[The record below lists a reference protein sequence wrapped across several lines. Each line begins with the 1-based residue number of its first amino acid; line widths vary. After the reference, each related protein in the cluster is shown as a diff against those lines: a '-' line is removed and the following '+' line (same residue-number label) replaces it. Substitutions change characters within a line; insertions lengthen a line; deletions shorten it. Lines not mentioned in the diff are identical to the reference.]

1 MQGVELATESIPG
14 CVLQIFV
21 FMTKLRASGTGP
33 LVSIGISALTT
44 GFASAIIA
52 FDKDVDAKGRIDM
65 PKFYGDIPSEHGLRG
80 RCFLLMTLMSSL
92 HNLSMSVGYDLL
104 AAGGATMVLAFVGG
118 EMVLYLVWKGVR
130 GDLMVFIPVEG
141 PFGVV
146 LSLLYRVVVKIVV
159 DFSGCLQFR

>member
-1 MQGVELATESIPG
+1 M
-14 CVLQIFV
+14 
-21 FMTKLRASGTGP
+21 
-33 LVSIGISALTT
+33 
-44 GFASAIIA
+44 
-52 FDKDVDAKGRIDM
+52 
-65 PKFYGDIPSEHGLRG
+65 
-80 RCFLLMTLMSSL
+80 LMTLMSSL
-92 HNLSMSVGYDLL
+92 HNLSRSVGYALL